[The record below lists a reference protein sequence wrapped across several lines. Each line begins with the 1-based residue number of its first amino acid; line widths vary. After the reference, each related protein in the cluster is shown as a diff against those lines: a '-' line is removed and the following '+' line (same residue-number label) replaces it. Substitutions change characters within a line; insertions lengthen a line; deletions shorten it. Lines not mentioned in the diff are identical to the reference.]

1 MRSAVRSLV
10 NPARWWQTLL
20 HNQRALMNQATRL
33 FALDVIVAA
42 APHPLAREGEIGTCA
57 DTLDGEAGEGVKPM
71 NWQQE
76 EELAQEKARAQV
88 RVASP
93 REGTLTRRSIQE

>member
-1 MRSAVRSLV
+1 MRSAVSSFV

-42 APHPLAREGEIGTCA
+42 APHPHAVPLQR
-57 DTLDGEAGEGVKPM
+57 EAGHGQAETPTGGM
-71 NWQQE
+71 
-76 EELAQEKARAQV
+76 R
-88 RVASP
+88 
-93 REGTLTRRSIQE
+93 T

>member
-1 MRSAVRSLV
+1 MSSLV

-42 APHPLAREGEIGTCA
+42 APRPWRTRGRLES
-57 DTLDGEAGEGVKPM
+57 
-71 NWQQE
+71 
-76 EELAQEKARAQV
+76 AQ
-88 RVASP
+88 
-93 REGTLTRRSIQE
+93 